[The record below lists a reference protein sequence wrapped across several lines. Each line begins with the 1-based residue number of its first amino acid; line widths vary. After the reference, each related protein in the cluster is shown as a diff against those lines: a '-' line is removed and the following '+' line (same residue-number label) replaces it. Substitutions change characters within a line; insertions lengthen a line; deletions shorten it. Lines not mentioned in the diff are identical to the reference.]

1 MAMKE
6 KYDLLVEHMVETRDE
21 NAQILQEMQ
30 ENIQQNQK
38 IESNQIKE
46 EAGRVWEHRYLKL
59 LEEYES
65 LSHHYAE
72 LQSSS
77 IAQNDVDDNE
87 RIAMMNEKYARLE
100 AEYNHVVQQLQE
112 SPASM

>member
-1 MAMKE
+1 VDNEEDWVALKE
-6 KYDLLVEHMVETRDE
+6 KYELLVEHMIETRDE

-38 IESNQIKE
+38 IESTEIKE
-46 EAGRVWEHRYLKL
+46 EAGRVWEHRHHKL

-77 IAQNDVDDNE
+77 MAHNDIDENE
-87 RIAMMNEKYARLE
+87 RIAMMNEKYARL
-100 AEYNHVVQQLQE
+100 
-112 SPASM
+112 